1 MPSENRILVDT
12 RRVIG
17 KIEPAIYGFNIEH
30 INHDL
35 TGSSI
40 VYGAIFDE
48 GSPLSDEHGYRKDV
62 VEACKRIR
70 VPMLRWPGGNFVSG
84 YHWLNGVGPRDER
97 PRLFELAW
105 KSEESNRFGTDEFIE
120 FCRLVDAEPW
130 ITVNAGSGTAE
141 EACQWVEYCN
151 RKGNT
156 YYAKLREKNGHPEP
170 YGVTYWSL
178 GNELWGDFQI
188 GHLSA
193 EEYASKARDYAKLMR
208 RVDPDIKL
216 TAVGEILGTNPEW
229 NLAVLNK
236 MADLIDTISTHIYHR
251 PLLSR
256 DRHEDYYR
264 IMVCPVHAEEKLK
277 VLKGTIDLVLKRD
290 RSMAIPPLQKREIS
304 ISFDEWNMSGC
315 HTLRDALGISRLL
328 NVFQRLSD
336 FVKIGSYF
344 PLIHFHGTRK
354 DRHGGAPI
362 SAYEDTC
369 VLEAG
374 YHAFDLYVN
383 HTGEIAVDSYVESE
397 TYDLEFKARNGQDV
411 SFKNIPYLD
420 ASATTS
426 RDGNTLYLAVVNTHR
441 DKDVECLMELRGC
454 SPQKTGQVFELNAE
468 DVDAFNDKDNK
479 EHVRVVEKHGI
490 DVAQSLTY
498 TFPAHSATVIQIARA

>member
-1 MPSENRILVDT
+1 MRSGNRIFVDAA
-12 RRVIG
+12 RVVG
-17 KIEPAIYGFNIEH
+17 EVEPGIYGFNVEH
-30 INHDL
+30 IHHDQ
-35 TGSSI
+35 TEASI

-48 GSPLSDEHGYRKDV
+48 GSPLSDEHGFRKDV
-62 VEACKRIR
+62 IEACKRIK
-70 VPMLRWPGGNFVSG
+70 VPMLRWPGGNFASG

-120 FCRLVDAEPW
+120 FCGLIGAEPW

-156 YYAKLREKNGHPEP
+156 YYAKLREKNGHREP

-193 EEYASKARDYAKLMR
+193 EEHANKARDCAKLMR

-229 NLAVLNK
+229 NLTVLSK

-251 PLLSR
+251 PLLSG
-256 DRHEDYYR
+256 DKHEDYYR
-264 IMVCPVHAEEKLK
+264 IMLCPVHAEERLK
-277 VLKGTIDLVLKRD
+277 VLKGTIDLAVKKD
-290 RSMAIPPLQKREIS
+290 RSMAVPSPQGREIS

-315 HTLRDALGISRLL
+315 HTLRDALGICRLL

-344 PLIHFHGTRK
+344 PLIHFYGARK
-354 DRHGGAPI
+354 ERHGGSPI
-362 SAYEDTC
+362 SAYEDGL

-383 HTGEIAVDSYVESE
+383 HTGEVAVDSYVESE
-397 TYDLEFKARNGQDV
+397 THDLEFKTRDGQDV
-411 SFKNIPYLD
+411 SFKNIPHLD
-420 ASATTS
+420 LSATIS
-426 RDGNTLYLAVVNTHR
+426 KEANTLYLAVVNTHR
-441 DKDVECLMELRGC
+441 DKHMECMIELRRY
-454 SPQKTGQVFELNAE
+454 SPQGTGRVFELNAE
-468 DVDAFNDKDNK
+468 DANAFNDRDNN
-479 EHVRVVEKHGI
+479 ENVRVVEKPSI
-490 DVAQSLTY
+490 EVAQSFNY
-498 TFPAHSATVIQIARA
+498 VFPAHSATVIQVAED

>member
-1 MPSENRILVDT
+1 MRSGNRIFVDA
-12 RRVIG
+12 RRLIG
-17 KIEPAIYGFNIEH
+17 KIDPNIYGFNVEH
-30 INHDL
+30 IHHDAAEA
-35 TGSSI
+35 SI

-48 GSPLSDEHGYRKDV
+48 GSPLSDEHGFRKDV
-62 VEACKRIR
+62 IEACKRIK
-70 VPMLRWPGGNFVSG
+70 VPMLRWPGGNFASG

-105 KSEESNRFGTDEFIE
+105 KSEESNRFGTDEFVE
-120 FCRLVDAEPW
+120 FCRLIDAEPW

-156 YYAKLREKNGHPEP
+156 YYAKLREENGHPEP

-208 RVDPDIKL
+208 RVDPDIEL
-216 TAVGEILGTNPEW
+216 TAVGEVLGTNPEW

-256 DRHEDYYR
+256 DEEENYYR
-264 IMVCPVHAEEKLK
+264 VMLCPVHAEEKLK
-277 VLKGTIDLVLKRD
+277 VLKGTIDLVIKKD
-290 RSMAIPPLQKREIS
+290 RSMAIPSPQIREIN

-344 PLIHFHGTRK
+344 PLIHFYGARK
-354 DRHGGAPI
+354 ERHGGAPI
-362 SAYEDTC
+362 SAYKDTV

-383 HTGEIAVDSYVESE
+383 HTGEVAVDSYVESE
-397 TYDLEFKARNGQDV
+397 TYDLEFGVRDGRDV

-420 ASATTS
+420 ASAS
-426 RDGNTLYLAVVNTHR
+426 VSGDGKTLYLAVINVHR
-441 DKDVECLMELRGC
+441 DRDMECLVELRGC
-454 SPQKTGQVFELNAE
+454 SPQGTGRVFELNAE
-468 DVDAFNDKDNK
+468 DVRAYNDRDNK
-479 EHVRVVEKHGI
+479 ENVRVTEKSGVEI
-490 DVAQSLTY
+490 AQSFTY
-498 TFPAHSATVIQIARA
+498 MFPAHSATVIQIAIA

>member
-1 MPSENRILVDT
+1 MSTENRMFVDA

-17 KIEPAIYGFNIEH
+17 EVEPDIYGFNVEH
-30 INHDL
+30 INHDQ
-35 TGSSI
+35 TGASI

-48 GSPLSDEHGYRKDV
+48 GSPLSDENGFRKDV
-62 VEACKRIR
+62 IEACKRIK

-84 YHWLNGVGPRDER
+84 YHWLNGVGPKDER
-97 PRLFELAW
+97 PRLFELGW
-105 KSEESNRFGTDEFIE
+105 RSEESNRFGTDEFIE
-120 FCRLVDAEPW
+120 FCRLVGTEPW

-141 EACQWVEYCN
+141 EACQWLEYCN

-229 NLAVLNK
+229 NVTVLNK

-256 DRHEDYYR
+256 DRREDYYR
-264 IMVCPVHAEEKLK
+264 IMLCPIHAEEKLK
-277 VLKGTIDLVLKRD
+277 VLKGTIDMVLKRD
-290 RSMAIPPLQKREIS
+290 RSMALPPLQKRDIS

-344 PLIHFHGTRK
+344 PLIHFHGSRK
-354 DRHGGAPI
+354 ERHGGAPI
-362 SAYEDTC
+362 SAYEDGI

-374 YHAFDLYVN
+374 YHAFDLHVN

-397 TYDLEFKARNGQDV
+397 TYDMEFEARDGRDV
-411 SFKNIPYLD
+411 SFKDVPYLD
-420 ASATTS
+420 LSATKS
-426 RDGNTLYLAVVNTHR
+426 KDGKTLYLAVVNVHR
-441 DKDVECLMELRGC
+441 DKDMECLIELRGC
-454 SPQKTGQVFELNAE
+454 SPQATGRVFELNAKDE
-468 DVDAFNDKDNK
+468 NAFNDRENMED
-479 EHVRVVEKHGI
+479 VRVLEKHSI
-490 DVAQSLTY
+490 EVAQSFTY
-498 TFPAHSATVIQIARA
+498 VFPAHSATVIQIAEA